1 MMNRVF
7 VGIALSC
14 MTLSG
19 CSEMKV
25 APVSG
30 VVTLDGQPLSKASIT
45 FLPEAGG
52 RPSYGV
58 TDDSGRYRLAYSMN
72 EEGAEVGKCQVKIT
86 TAIESGDYGSKRSK
100 EKIPARYAKEPKIVE
115 VQSRSNTIDIELTTA
130 P

>member
-1 MMNRVF
+1 MVIRKF
-7 VGIALSC
+7 IAFAVCCLAL
-14 MTLSG
+14 TG
-19 CSEMKV
+19 CGEMKV
-25 APVSG
+25 APVNG
-30 VVTLDGQPLSKASIT
+30 VITLDGQPLPKASVT

-72 EEGAEVGKCQVKIT
+72 EEGAEVGKCKVKIT
-86 TAIESGDYGSKRSK
+86 TAIESGEYGSKRSK
-100 EKIPARYAKEPKIVE
+100 EKVPARYANEPTVVE